1 MRVILY
7 HFKQIE
13 ELESVLD
20 RRQARCVKRQQS
32 LQDMEEVVYASSSV
46 VTFQIVIICSY
57 RLNSQYHQNNHHLYN
72 YYMKTHH
79 I

>member
-1 MRVILY
+1 MNFKYIKYYVLDTLMRVILY

-46 VTFQIVIICSY
+46 VIFQIVIICS
-57 RLNSQYHQNNHHLYN
+57 HQPKCHHL
-72 YYMKTHH
+72 
-79 I
+79 

>member
-1 MRVILY
+1 MNFKYIKDYVLDTLIRVILY

-46 VTFQIVIICSY
+46 VTFQIVIICS
-57 RLNSQYHQNNHHLYN
+57 HQPKCHHL
-72 YYMKTHH
+72 
-79 I
+79 

>member
-1 MRVILY
+1 MNFKYIKDYVLDTLIRVILY

-46 VTFQIVIICSY
+46 VTFQIVII
-57 RLNSQYHQNNHHLYN
+57 
-72 YYMKTHH
+72 
-79 I
+79 

>member
-1 MRVILY
+1 MNFKYIKDYVLDTLMRVILY

-32 LQDMEEVVYASSSV
+32 LQDMEEVVYASSV
-46 VTFQIVIICSY
+46 VTFQIVIICS
-57 RLNSQYHQNNHHLYN
+57 HQPKWHHL
-72 YYMKTHH
+72 
-79 I
+79 